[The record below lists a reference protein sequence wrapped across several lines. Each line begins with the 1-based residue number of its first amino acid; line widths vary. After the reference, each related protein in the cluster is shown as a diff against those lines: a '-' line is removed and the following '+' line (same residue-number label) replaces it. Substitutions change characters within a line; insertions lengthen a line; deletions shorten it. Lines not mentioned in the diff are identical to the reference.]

1 MTVRGA
7 ATILP
12 AGPLVGPCPSAPE
25 RTGLTWRAFI
35 IGRVAV
41 AAIGLL
47 DPYTSF
53 IKGYGGLTSHSFP
66 DGAVPGF

>member
-7 ATILP
+7 AAILS

-35 IGRVAV
+35 IGLV
-41 AAIGLL
+41 AAQQYYEGA
-47 DPYTSF
+47 
-53 IKGYGGLTSHSFP
+53 GEGGVSGIVRTVTR
-66 DGAVPGF
+66 GAVPGF

>member
-1 MTVRGA
+1 M
-7 ATILP
+7 
-12 AGPLVGPCPSAPE
+12 
-25 RTGLTWRAFI
+25 TWRAFI